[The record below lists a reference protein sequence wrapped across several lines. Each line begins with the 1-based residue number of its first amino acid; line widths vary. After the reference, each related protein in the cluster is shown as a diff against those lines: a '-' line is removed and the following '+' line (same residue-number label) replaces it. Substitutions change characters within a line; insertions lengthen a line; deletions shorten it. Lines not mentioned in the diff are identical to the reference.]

1 VVAVAVDQMSLVV
14 ELELEELEVIENL
27 RDQHQVVIRF
37 HQEVQPQ
44 LQRLL
49 LQLKVIQ

>member
-1 VVAVAVDQMSLVV
+1 VVAVVVDQISLVV
-14 ELELEELEVIENL
+14 ELEPGELEVIENL
-27 RDQHQVVIRF
+27 QEQNQVVIRF